1 MYYNMML
8 RLVGLVVLCLSLFC
22 VGVGAETVQFSIQR
36 FEITGNTLIS
46 SDELERQVAPF
57 IGANKVYGD
66 IQKALEAVE
75 SAYRER
81 GYGAVHVLVPEQELT
96 QGVVRFNVM
105 EAKLGKISVV
115 GNSHF
120 DEQNILATLPGL
132 RLGTTPNARVLSE
145 SVQLANEN
153 PARKMDVVLGISGA
167 GDNDDELN
175 ARIDVKDEKP
185 WAVYLSSDNTGN
197 KETGRDRTGI
207 SLQHANLFNRD
218 QVGTFSYT
226 SSIDRPQS
234 TRIYSLSY
242 RLPIYAWGDS
252 VDLYYGNSDVASATS
267 ATVAGPLLFSGAGSV
282 YGLRYNHILPRK
294 GEYSHRF
301 IFGYDR
307 REFDNTCTLG
317 GQAVCGA
324 GGADIT
330 LRPLSVSYSGQNE
343 SLGGISNLFLSLSGN
358 LAGGNHG
365 SSADFEANRLG
376 ASPNYSVFRGSLSHT
391 QVVGNDWQ
399 LRGAINMQY
408 TRDALVSGEQLG
420 LVGAMAVR
428 GFDERALTSDKG
440 YYGLVEV
447 YTPDLAARNGFSGN
461 LRLLGFYDFGQGSFN
476 KIPPGLYDKM
486 DVASVGI
493 GLRYTLDRKASARAD
508 LARVVDGGTP
518 DTAEAGDWRG
528 HVSIVIGF

>member
-8 RLVGLVVLCLSLFC
+8 RVVRLGSLCFC
-22 VGVGAETVQFSIQR
+22 LLCCGVSAETVQFSIQR
-36 FEITGNTLIS
+36 FEITGNTLIDS
-46 SDELERQVAPF
+46 GELERRVAPF
-57 IGANKVYGD
+57 VGVNKVYGD

-75 SAYRER
+75 NAYRER
-81 GYGAVHVLVPEQELT
+81 GYSAVHVLVPEQELT
-96 QGVVRFNVM
+96 QGVVQIDVL
-105 EAKLGKISVV
+105 EAKLGKISVA
-115 GNSHF
+115 GNQHY
-120 DEQNILATLPGL
+120 DEQNILSTMPGL
-132 RLGTTPNARVLSE
+132 QLGTTPNALALSE

-153 PARKMDVVLGISGA
+153 PARKIDVVLGISG
-167 GDNDDELN
+167 DSDDLN

-197 KETGRDRTGI
+197 KDTGRDRTGV

-226 SSIDRPQS
+226 SSIDSPRS

-252 VDLYYGNSDVASATS
+252 VDFYYGNSDVASATS
-267 ATVAGPLLFSGAGSV
+267 ATVAGPLAFSGAGSI
-282 YGLRYNHILPRK
+282 YGIRYNHILSRK

-307 REFDNTCTLG
+307 REFDNSCTLG
-317 GQAVCGA
+317 GLAVCGA

-330 LRPLSVSYSGQNE
+330 LRPLSVTYLGQNE
-343 SLGGISNLFLSLSGN
+343 SAGGVSNFSLSLSGN

-365 SSADFEANRLG
+365 SATDFEENRLG
-376 ASPNYSVFRGSLSHT
+376 ASANYSVFRGSLSHT

-408 TRDALVSGEQLG
+408 TRDDLVSGEQFG
-420 LVGAMAVR
+420 LVGATAVR
-428 GFDERALTSDKG
+428 GFAERALTSDKG
-440 YYGLVEV
+440 YYGQLEV
-447 YTPDLAARNGFSGN
+447 YTPDLAARNGVPGS

-476 KIPPGLYDKM
+476 KIPPGLYRST
-486 DVASVGI
+486 DVASAGL
-493 GLRYTLDRKASARAD
+493 GLRYTLDRRASARAD
-508 LARVVDGGTP
+508 FARVLDGGSS
-518 DTAEAGDWRG
+518 DVAEAGDWRG